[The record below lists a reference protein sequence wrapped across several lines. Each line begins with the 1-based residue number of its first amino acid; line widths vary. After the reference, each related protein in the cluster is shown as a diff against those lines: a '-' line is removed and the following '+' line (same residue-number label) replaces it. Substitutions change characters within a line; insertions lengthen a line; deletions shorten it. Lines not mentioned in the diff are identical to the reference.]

1 MKSLICYKT
10 KHGATEKYMHWLADA
25 INAELKTFDEI
36 DRKDNFSDY
45 DVLVV
50 SSGTYAGLMPLN
62 RFLKRHW
69 KNLEDKKV
77 VAVAVGAAPANDSWS
92 QWSYKR
98 ITQKIRDKIKYF
110 KILGETPENARPAGY
125 VSQVKKDNLKEVIA
139 YINA

>member
-77 VAVAVGAAPANDSWS
+77 PKEI
-92 QWSYKR
+92 Y
-98 ITQKIRDKIKYF
+98 ILDKIPRNIIG
-110 KILGETPENARPAGY
+110 KISKNELKCFYQNTCFLCLSIKGWIQRIL
-125 VSQVKKDNLKEVIA
+125 KKFIS
-139 YINA
+139 